1 MDELRGNSVKLSSCW
16 QTITAIST
24 LDFPFSANIADCT
37 KVNANNTKI
46 VCVIN
51 HNQNE
56 SKVCKE
62 HVPCFAIPKDFSKLP
77 ALNAESN

>member
-51 HNQNE
+51 HNQN
-56 SKVCKE
+56 
-62 HVPCFAIPKDFSKLP
+62 
-77 ALNAESN
+77 